1 MDQIKESNGKFEM
14 VFAGKREVIHT
25 SMGGNTPIINEN
37 FSLYRAMGDFRNQ
50 GVLAK
55 RSVAELN
62 ARVSSFLGGNSV
74 DQENLVIILHRIYTE
89 FKKIE

>member
-1 MDQIKESNGKFEM
+1 
-14 VFAGKREVIHT
+14 
-25 SMGGNTPIINEN
+25 
-37 FSLYRAMGDFRNQ
+37 MGDFRNQ

-89 FKKIE
+89 FKKIEWTS